1 LAMTNEDKLP
11 QLLEHMVLNL
21 RMLYARSTLV
31 EKALAHIIAEN
42 ADLKSNIIK
51 QLQIVNATT
60 ERDKIDLEEA
70 RMHLIEVINSVPIK
84 K

>member
-1 LAMTNEDKLP
+1 MTDESKLP

-31 EKALAHIIAEN
+31 EKALAHIIAGN
-42 ADLKSNIIK
+42 ADLKSDIIK
-51 QLQIVNATT
+51 QLQIVNATN

-70 RMHLIEVINSVPIK
+70 RIHLIEVINSVPTQK
-84 K
+84 

>member
-1 LAMTNEDKLP
+1 MTDESKLP

-42 ADLKSNIIK
+42 ANMKSDIIK
-51 QLQIVNATT
+51 QLQIVNATN
-60 ERDKIDLEEA
+60 ERDKVDLEEA
-70 RMHLIEVINSVPIK
+70 RMHLIEVINSVPNK

>member
-1 LAMTNEDKLP
+1 MTDETKLP

-21 RMLYARSTLV
+21 RMIYARATLV

-42 ADLKSNIIK
+42 DGLKSDIIK
-51 QLQIVNATT
+51 QLQVVNAAN
-60 ERDKIDLEEA
+60 ERDKIDLEQA
-70 RMHLIEVINSVPIK
+70 RIHLIDVFNSVPAK

>member
-1 LAMTNEDKLP
+1 MTDEDKLP

>member
-1 LAMTNEDKLP
+1 MTDEDKLP

-42 ADLKSNIIK
+42 ASLKSDIIK

-70 RMHLIEVINSVPIK
+70 RMHLIEVINSVPTK